1 MICFVLPFLKKKNN
15 NHIKQEKYTQ
25 SQGRSRQQLSGM
37 WGEICVRSIKK
48 CSLCHQRKSSFTS
61 KYPAEMP
68 LGKGR
73 GIQKNPGCGTATGAA
88 SKPVPA
94 AHGVELDTL
103 KKCFLKKFFL
113 KVVLFI
119 SPPLNQ
125 RRVSKTLLVP

>member
-1 MICFVLPFLKKKNN
+1 
-15 NHIKQEKYTQ
+15 
-25 SQGRSRQQLSGM
+25 M

-48 CSLCHQRKSSFTS
+48 SSLCHQRKSSFTS